1 MATLAEVKDYLG
13 DSSWSDADIQGAL
26 DAETAAQNNR
36 CQAITPR
43 PADLDEALKR
53 RVARNLAAR
62 AVPLQEFSSFDS
74 GATVQRVTR
83 TDPEVVRLEG
93 PYRKRGTFGGST
105 SASTL

>member
-1 MATLAEVKDYLG
+1 MVTLAEAKSYLG
-13 DSSWSDADIQGAL
+13 ETSWSDADIQDAL
-26 DAETAAQNNR
+26 DAETAAQARR
-36 CQAITPR
+36 CKMPDPV

-93 PYRKRGTFGGST
+93 PYRKRTGFGG
-105 SASTL
+105 AA